1 MPSIIRFARYFKILL
16 LFFFKTQVILAQNGS
31 SAQEFQVPLT
41 EDGISTR
48 LEPEKNENITFPK
61 TAFLF
66 GAYQEML
73 FNQSDSSYAP
83 TGLGLVL
90 GFEQNISS
98 IWSGGLE
105 LRWSD
110 WNPRLNPNSAA
121 IVNKVSP
128 LSLFSKV
135 SVAPKLGFLL
145 GSPLGDFFRPY
156 LTGGIGY
163 TSFFNERSWLSARSQ
178 TAFGQA
184 SLTYGGGV
192 RFVLSPSI
200 GIKLGYENWRGLET
214 SEYAAQL
221 FLIQLI
227 FGDVIHL

>member
-1 MPSIIRFARYFKILL
+1 MPSIIRFAFYLKILFL
-16 LFFFKTQVILAQNGS
+16 CFFKTQIIFAQNV
-31 SAQEFQVPLT
+31 SAAQQFQVPLT

-48 LEPEKNENITFPK
+48 LVPEKNENITFPK
-61 TAFLF
+61 TVFSF

-73 FNQSDSSYAP
+73 FNQSDSNYAP
-83 TGLGLVL
+83 TGLGVAL

-110 WNPRLNPNSAA
+110 WNPRLNPNSTVV
-121 IVNKVSP
+121 VNKVSP

-135 SVAPKLGFLL
+135 SVAPKLGFLI
-145 GSPLGDFFRPY
+145 GNTLGDFFRPY
-156 LTGGIGY
+156 LTGGLGY

-178 TAFGQA
+178 TVFGQA
-184 SLTYGGGV
+184 SITYGAGV
-192 RFVLSPSI
+192 RLILSPSVGVKI
-200 GIKLGYENWRGLET
+200 GYENWRGVET

-227 FGDVIHL
+227 FGDVIHF